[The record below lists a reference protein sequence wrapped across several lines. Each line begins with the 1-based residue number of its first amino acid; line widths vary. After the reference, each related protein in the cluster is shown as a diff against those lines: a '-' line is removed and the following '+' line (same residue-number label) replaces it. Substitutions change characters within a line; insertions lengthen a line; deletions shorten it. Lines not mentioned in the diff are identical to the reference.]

1 MPKKRKKRYSKQIEL
16 YKEIRKEDKID
27 MRTKRVNSMR
37 RTENKPQVFLGIKR
51 EVEESYGT

>member
-1 MPKKRKKRYSKQIEL
+1 MPKQKKRFSKQLEL
-16 YKEIRKEDKID
+16 YKEIRKTDKID

-37 RTENKPQVFLGIKR
+37 RTENKPQVLLGIKR